1 MYVLL
6 MYDVLSDEDGARVSR
21 NIFKICKR
29 YLTNIQKSVFE
40 GSLTKSDLMSLEYEL
55 KNYIRPEKD
64 SVIIFESMSEKW
76 IEKRF
81 LGKED
86 NKTMNFF

>member
-6 MYDVLSDEDGARVSR
+6 IYDIIADEKGPYISR

-40 GSLTKSDLMSLEYEL
+40 GKLTELQLYSLKSEL
-55 KNYIRPEKD
+55 KKYIRKDKD
-64 SVIIFESMSEKW
+64 SIIIFSSRSEKW
-76 IEKRF
+76 VKKEF

-86 NKTMNFF
+86 DLNSNIF